1 MLKGLRVPKINLRG
15 ICAQLVELGA
25 KPLWRYTY
33 HYRTALSS
41 AEYGK
46 KCPVCGRFP
55 RPPAQKDRQPVC
67 TDRRPWGPASRHVG
81 RVPLASDRRQDS
93 EGAVNCCTELHC
105 FAERLPDLRAL
116 GDSPVAS
123 MDCVQV
129 GNRQSCCAE
138 VPAMAACVVV
148 RAGRSWH
155 RQPGVSAQGV
165 QRTVHAR
172 LAVAARRRAAVGFA
186 SAKMHDGLR

>member
-1 MLKGLRVPKINLRG
+1 MGTGEPSRWKSSSSVRPKTGFRG
-15 ICAQLVELGA
+15 GC
-25 KPLWRYTY
+25 
-33 HYRTALSS
+33 
-41 AEYGK
+41 
-46 KCPVCGRFP
+46 
-55 RPPAQKDRQPVC
+55 
-67 TDRRPWGPASRHVG
+67 
-81 RVPLASDRRQDS
+81 
-93 EGAVNCCTELHC
+93 
-105 FAERLPDLRAL
+105 AERLPDLRAL

-186 SAKMHDGLR
+186 SARMHDGLR